1 MLIKIMI
8 QTISFYSILLTLHSL
23 HKYNQITQVE
33 AEDKYRM
40 NKKKNH

>member
-8 QTISFYSILLTLHSL
+8 QTKSFYSILLTLHSL
-23 HKYNQITQVE
+23 YKYNQITQVE

-40 NKKKNH
+40 NKKTH